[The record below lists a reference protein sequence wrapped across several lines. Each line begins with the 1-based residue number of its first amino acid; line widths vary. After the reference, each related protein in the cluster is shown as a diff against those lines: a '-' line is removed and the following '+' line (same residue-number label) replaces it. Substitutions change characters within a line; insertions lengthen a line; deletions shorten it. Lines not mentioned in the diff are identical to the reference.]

1 MSKPS
6 VLRQKLVIICT
17 TRAEA
22 NLIDLAFKISVF
34 KNVSL
39 FVPKIIFKVLLWR
52 ASQSGPF
59 KKKGYLLLISQVEQM
74 RFQTFFK
81 GLPKI
86 NTVLFILNLPPLTL
100 FVPQ

>member
-1 MSKPS
+1 MCHY
-6 VLRQKLVIICT
+6 LCQKLFLKCFCGEQ
-17 TRAEA
+17 A
-22 NLIDLAFKISVF
+22 
-34 KNVSL
+34 
-39 FVPKIIFKVLLWR
+39 KVDHL
-52 ASQSGPF
+52 